1 MNAAN
6 IHMVSQYGGV
16 DVYME
21 DDDEYNNLEPYI
33 DDPAFGMEFQLES
46 DEVFSDEKAA
56 PSEVDE
62 ETLQ

>member
-6 IHMVSQYGGV
+6 IRMVSQYGGV
-16 DVYME
+16 DVYIE

-46 DEVFSDEKAA
+46 EVFSDEKAA
-56 PSEVDE
+56 PSEVDK